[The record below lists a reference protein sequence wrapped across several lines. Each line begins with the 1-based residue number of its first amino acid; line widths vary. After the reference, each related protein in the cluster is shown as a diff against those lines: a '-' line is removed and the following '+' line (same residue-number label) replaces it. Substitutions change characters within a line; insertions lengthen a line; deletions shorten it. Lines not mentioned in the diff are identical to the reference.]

1 MTMGSLPD
9 SSSEP
14 TDLVDQLAAAHLA
27 LVAITAREAALRNEF
42 ERQVRNALAITRSV
56 FLRTM
61 DNAGTVEHARDHF
74 VGRLDALSRYNRRLA
89 ISGELRFDLET
100 MIWNELLSMALGSD
114 KRIEVTGPEV
124 RLEQRAAGLI
134 GLALHELV
142 TNSVKFGVLG
152 DSSSGGRLHVVWE
165 MTDQL
170 VRLEWRESGVPIVA
184 SAPIGS
190 GFGRDFIENA
200 LPYQLN
206 ADTHFEFIPGGLI
219 CRIEFEPGGRTTGEP
234 FLS

>member
-1 MTMGSLPD
+1 MTIGSLSDLPP
-9 SSSEP
+9 EP

-27 LVAITAREAALRNEF
+27 LENAQAREAALRSEL
-42 ERQVRNALAITRSV
+42 EHRVRNSLAITRSV

-61 DNAGTVEHARDHF
+61 DNAETVEHARDHF
-74 VGRLDALSRYNRRLA
+74 VGRLDALSRYNGRLA

-100 MIWNELLSMALGSD
+100 MIWDELLSMALGSD
-114 KRIEVTGPEV
+114 KRIEVSGPEV
-124 RLEQRAAGLI
+124 RLQQRVAGLI
-134 GLALHELV
+134 GLALHELA

-152 DSSSGGRLHVVWE
+152 DASSGGRLHVGWQ
-165 MTDQL
+165 MPGQL

-200 LPYQLN
+200 LPYQLD
-206 ADTHFEFIPGGLI
+206 ADTHFEFIPGGVI
-219 CRIEFEPGGRTTGEP
+219 CRIEFEPGGRTTGEL